1 MPERASRVRPSA
13 RRTGRREEDL
23 PADAP
28 VQLASVQPAAVQP
41 APVSGLARS
50 GAPVAD
56 PLGGTAASPDIV
68 SVLRSRAG
76 RGSALPAEVAGPIGA
91 ALDTDLSSVR
101 IHADAEA
108 DTLTRSVQAS
118 AFTYGAD
125 IYFSK
130 GSYAPGS
137 AAGQHLLAHELS
149 HVAQPAQA
157 GGGSAPMI
165 GRADDPAERD
175 AEASA
180 TSVVAALRRST
191 APAAE
196 HSAEHPAADH
206 CQPASSPAPA
216 LRRMTVAG
224 AAIKPYGKTGKDLW
238 QYAKD
243 NMFST
248 YGTRDVFLK
257 EFCKSDVDYGT
268 PAEFLV
274 AFKERLSTL
283 GKLRSLTSLSRP
295 AWPAEYKELLKFQ
308 GGDNIRHV
316 VRNATLKRAL
326 LDDYEDT
333 KMLFED
339 AFADLAGSE
348 QALRVEAELC
358 DRYAKMAARLG
369 VKLTAVGS
377 SERIVQDLYQAL
389 YLNLGNLFAGVGG
402 DNQLIGFAADPVEQY
417 GRTLQ
422 AKGYEEVSIAGVYNE
437 MLRLILVSYSAVA
450 GRAGK
455 SGTLDKLK
463 ELMASIQGLLTARK
477 EQWLLEVKGDM
488 DEEDPTA
495 PAALL
500 AEDPIDFGANFGFDL
515 LDERSGVGGGPKN
528 AAHRNEIL
536 LWVETQLSG
545 EVLPGTDELADILAK
560 FMEVAQ

>member
-1 MPERASRVRPSA
+1 MAERASRVRQSA
-13 RRTGRREEDL
+13 HRAGRREEEAL
-23 PADAP
+23 ADATM
-28 VQLASVQPAAVQP
+28 PARP
-41 APVSGLARS
+41 APVAGLARS
-50 GAPVAD
+50 GAPIAD
-56 PLGGTAASPDIV
+56 PLGGAPVSQDIV

-76 RGSALPAEVAGPIGA
+76 RGSALPAEVAEPMGA
-91 ALDTDLSSVR
+91 ALDTDLSAVR
-101 IHADAEA
+101 IHADADA
-108 DTLTRSVQAS
+108 HTLTRSVQAT

-125 IYFSK
+125 IYFSQ

-149 HVAQPAQA
+149 HVAQHARGASAPA
-157 GGGSAPMI
+157 GSAPVI

-180 TSVVAALRRST
+180 ASVMTALRRTT
-191 APAAE
+191 APAAGR
-196 HSAEHPAADH
+196 PAGDCLQA
-206 CQPASSPAPA
+206 ASVPT

-224 AAIKPYGKTGKDLW
+224 AAIKPYGKTGKELW
-238 QYAKD
+238 EYAKN

-257 EFCKSDVDYGT
+257 EFCKSDVDYAS
-268 PAEFLV
+268 PAAFLV
-274 AFKERLSTL
+274 AFKERLSDL
-283 GKLRSLTSLSRP
+283 GKLRTLTSLSRP
-295 AWPAEYKELLKFQ
+295 AWPVEYKELLKFQ

-316 VRNATLKRAL
+316 VRNATLKKAL
-326 LDDYEDT
+326 LDDYDDT

-339 AFADLAGSE
+339 AYADLLDDTERALKIE
-348 QALRVEAELC
+348 QELC
-358 DRYAKMAARLG
+358 DRYASMAARLG
-369 VKLTAVGS
+369 VKVTAKGS
-377 SERIVQDLYQAL
+377 SERIVQDIYQAL

-417 GRTLQ
+417 GRALR
-422 AKGYEEVSIAGVYNE
+422 AKGYEEVSIAGVYDE
-437 MLRLILVSYSAVA
+437 MLRLIFNSYKAVA

-455 SGTLDKLK
+455 SGTLPKLN
-463 ELMASIQGLLTARK
+463 ELMGSIRELLAARR
-477 EQWLLEVKGDM
+477 EQWLKEVKGDM

-515 LDERSGVGGGPKN
+515 LDERSGVGGGAQN

-536 LWVETQLSG
+536 MWVETQLSG
-545 EVLPGTDELADILAK
+545 EVLPGTDELGDILAK
-560 FMEVAQ
+560 FMELAQ